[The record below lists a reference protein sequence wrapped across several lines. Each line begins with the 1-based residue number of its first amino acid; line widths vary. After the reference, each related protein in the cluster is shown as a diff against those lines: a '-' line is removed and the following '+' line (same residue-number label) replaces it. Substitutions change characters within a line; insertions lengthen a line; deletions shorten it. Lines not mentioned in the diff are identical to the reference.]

1 MSQNDSQVDIL
12 NTTYQGHHLVVST
25 PTGGGS
31 YHVLI
36 DNYYV
41 GQIVPSPT
49 GWLPFIKS
57 DVLQGDD
64 VAALLDLIGGV
75 G

>member
-1 MSQNDSQVDIL
+1 MGLTIL
-12 NTTYQGHHLVVST
+12 NTIFDGHHLVIST

-41 GQIVPSPT
+41 GQIVTSPT

-64 VAALLDLIGGV
+64 LGALLDLISGL
-75 G
+75 